1 MFGERFDD
9 DEVKFRYENSLR
21 TEVNSF
27 LKSIR
32 AKIHNGLEGHDL
44 VNAVL
49 FEWESIVNK
58 LTKREVKEK
67 MIVCGKS
74 VKWLDN

>member
-1 MFGERFDD
+1 MDIRCRFED

-27 LKSIR
+27 LKRIR
-32 AKIHNGLEGHDL
+32 AKMQNGQEGHDL

-49 FEWESIVNK
+49 LEWES
-58 LTKREVKEK
+58 
-67 MIVCGKS
+67 S
-74 VKWLDN
+74 Q